1 MFLTLAPDLLT
12 VFQSFF
18 PLGLLGI
25 FAKVEWVT
33 FILTGFGFFF
43 CLFFHPKPSSSELHP
58 IGGN

>member
-12 VFQSFF
+12 PF

-33 FILTGFGFFF
+33 FILIGFGFFV
-43 CLFFHPKPSSSELHP
+43 LFFHPKPSSSELHP